1 MHPHQISEDR
11 DYEIARILLGD
22 ELFKKLDFMT
32 LEDVTKKQIKVSI
45 EDIENIALSEN
56 TTTLNQA
63 TSEIRKAVKQKG
75 NDELLL
81 DN

>member
-1 MHPHQISEDR
+1 
-11 DYEIARILLGD
+11 
-22 ELFKKLDFMT
+22 MT